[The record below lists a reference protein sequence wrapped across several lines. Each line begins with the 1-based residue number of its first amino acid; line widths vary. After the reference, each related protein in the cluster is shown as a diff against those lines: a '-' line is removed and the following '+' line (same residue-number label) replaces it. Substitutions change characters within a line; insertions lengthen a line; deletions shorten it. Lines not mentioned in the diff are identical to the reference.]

1 MGKKVVI
8 ELNRAGVGALLKS
21 KETQDMLEQ
30 IAREKS
36 GGWLTDS
43 KVLDTRAV
51 ASIYSTDYNQ
61 VADELENHSI
71 VGGLGG

>member
-1 MGKKVVI
+1 MAKNVVI
-8 ELNRAGVGALLKS
+8 ELNRECVGALLKS

-30 IAREKS
+30 IARERS

-43 KVLDTRAV
+43 KVLDTRVV

-71 VGGLGG
+71 VGGLG

>member
-8 ELNRAGVGALLKS
+8 ELNRAGVGDLLKS

>member
-1 MGKKVVI
+1 MAKKVVI
-8 ELNRAGVGALLKS
+8 ELNREGVGALLKS

-71 VGGLGG
+71 VGGLG

>member
-1 MGKKVVI
+1 MAKNVII
-8 ELNRAGVGALLKS
+8 ELNREGVGALLKS
-21 KETQDMLEQ
+21 KETQEMLEQ

-71 VGGLGG
+71 VGGLG

>member
-8 ELNRAGVGALLKS
+8 ELNRAGVGALVKS

-51 ASIYSTDYNQ
+51 ASIYSTNYNQ